1 MFTYGRDSLQDNPYL
16 QYRNPDLARGRMF
29 GDYTVVEVPGDHGV
43 YYETAFRRSSAGA
56 HAEGGRP
63 FARSLAKIR
72 TSRSFKCGRCS
83 RPALAGEMRTISVV
97 IENLSALTWPA
108 AEASNLYLANRW
120 LDEAGNVIIWVDGR
134 VPLPELPPRTP
145 VALSLPITAPLVASD
160 MQLIIDVVEE
170 GDTWFY
176 LPQTPPLPGRV
187 KVVSEGPPPV
197 YEVLAEL
204 SATRAKVDRLER
216 CAAELQTHYEAST
229 SWKVT
234 WPLRAASG

>member
-1 MFTYGRDSLQDNPYL
+1 
-16 QYRNPDLARGRMF
+16 LARGRLF
-29 GDYTVVEVPGDHGV
+29 GDYAVVEVPGDHGV
-43 YYETAFRRSSAGA
+43 YYETAFRQVLPV
-56 HAEGGRP
+56 HMQKAEGRLP
-63 FARSLAKIR
+63 DRLPRSAHR
-72 TSRSFKCGRCS
+72 
-83 RPALAGEMRTISVV
+83 ALLSAVGVPDLLIAGETRTISVV

-145 VALSLPITAPLVASD
+145 VALSLPITAPSVASD

-216 CAAELQTHYEAST
+216 YAAELQTHYEAST

-234 WPLRAASG
+234 WPLRAASRVARRLAGLATRQT